1 MASPAQ
7 KHFQRVS
14 AAQKAAANEGANIR
28 PNANQYELMMGQLYE
43 HTRQLKNVE
52 SIKLKGELKATL
64 LADYAPY
71 IDGVIAGDSGL
82 EDQVLMTLLVW
93 RIDAADY
100 DGALDIAAY
109 AIKHTLDLPD
119 RYKRST
125 ICVIVEEIADAA
137 HRGDVDLAI
146 LEKTLMIA
154 TDQDMPDQVRAKM
167 YKALGLNTEL
177 QSNEPATA
185 LNHLQTA
192 LSYHDKCGV
201 KKDIERLQR
210 LMKNSEGAVA
220 LLNGL
225 KELAAETPA
234 TGESQA

>member
-7 KHFQRVS
+7 QHFMRVS
-14 AAQKAAANEGANIR
+14 AAQTAAANEGSNMR

-64 LADYAPY
+64 LSDYAPY

-154 TDQDMPDQVRAKM
+154 TDQDMPDQVRAKL
-167 YKALGLNTEL
+167 YKSMGLNAEL
-177 QSNEPATA
+177 QANEPQTA

-210 LMKNSEGAVA
+210 TIKNAE
-220 LLNGL
+220 
-225 KELAAETPA
+225 KETPETPELAAETPA
-234 TGESQA
+234 DAGESQA